1 VRWGYAPNPK
11 EDSTFLF
18 LFFFQTAV
26 ISFIMKSCIH
36 IQPVKFYSE
45 KHNRREL
52 DLDYVR
58 KDLIGQ
64 NSSFEKNSIAKILKE
79 VQNLYEEKVGQ
90 KMQKSA
96 TPIREG
102 VVLISE
108 NHTIEEL
115 KKLSNL
121 IEEKYK
127 IEIFQIHIH
136 KDEGH
141 FKNGE
146 WFPNY
151 HAHLLMRWQ
160 DKETGKSVKLNKE
173 NMSEMQSLI
182 AENLGMERGKSSELA
197 HLTPLQFKRQSVE
210 QDLKNLSEEFSVQV
224 RKVEDGRKTLK
235 RIFLSPTRHE
245 DLKVSREIAGLI
257 KLPNHEATNA
267 RYQQVLD
274 FTLAL
279 NAELETKL
287 AETRARLARLETKLA
302 QLEKQTTALKTE
314 LTQTQ
319 NRANDLAKW
328 ERKFSPMQTY
338 LATNGLQFDLTPD
351 GQISFTPRPK
361 NPVPQQT
368 QKSTQT
374 QPEIQSEIQPK
385 NSQWGGMK
393 KR

>member
-1 VRWGYAPNPK
+1 
-11 EDSTFLF
+11 
-18 LFFFQTAV
+18 
-26 ISFIMKSCIH
+26 M
-36 IQPVKFYSE
+36 
-45 KHNRREL
+45 
-52 DLDYVR
+52 
-58 KDLIGQ
+58 
-64 NSSFEKNSIAKILKE
+64 
-79 VQNLYEEKVGQ
+79 
-90 KMQKSA
+90 
-96 TPIREG
+96 
-102 VVLISE
+102 
-108 NHTIEEL
+108 
-115 KKLSNL
+115 
-121 IEEKYK
+121 EEKYK

-146 WFPNY
+146 WLPNY
-151 HAHLLMRWQ
+151 HAHFLMRWQ
-160 DKETGKSVKLNKE
+160 DKKTGRSVKLNKE

-182 AENLGMERGKSSELA
+182 AENLDMERGKSSELA

-210 QDLKNLSEEFSVQV
+210 EDLKTLSAEFSVQV
-224 RKVEDGRKTLK
+224 RKVEDGRETLK
-235 RIFLSPTRHE
+235 RLFLSPTRHE
-245 DLKVSREIAGLI
+245 DLKVSRDIAGLI

-287 AETRARLARLETKLA
+287 AETRAKFAE
-302 QLEKQTTALKTE
+302 LEKQTTALKTE
-314 LTQTQ
+314 LAQTQ

-361 NPVPQQT
+361 NPVPEQT
-368 QKSTQT
+368 QKTAQT
-374 QPEIQSEIQPK
+374 QSEIQAK
-385 NSQWGGMK
+385 NSQWRGMK